1 MSRHHNRVTA
11 GFMIVLDLARP
22 GPGQTASIMK
32 AARPGD
38 GPRGLGGWTRR
49 SAPPIPYPL

>member
-1 MSRHHNRVTA
+1 MSRHHSRVTA

-49 SAPPIPYPL
+49 SAPPIPYP